1 MKHKKEFVLLLL
13 IGFLISGLVTAAASE
28 AGSSG
33 DPFVAL
39 KWLQDTFFPQAE
51 EDVKDHIDDQLDGLK
66 EYLFDAGTTGSEKRV
81 KRGDVIRLES
91 GSSLTAL
98 AGELSVSA
106 SGAILDVTDGT
117 ELSGAGG
124 AILTNHRYLAAEN
137 TTAAFSVTTD
147 TAVIRLTGVCQL
159 NPSQETDYNAL
170 ADALHGAGMFEGST
184 VPYGSGYELE
194 RTPTRTEGIIMLLRL
209 LGEIEE
215 ASQFQDPSVTFAD
228 VPKWALPFVS
238 FAYHKGYTAGRGVN
252 AEGQVVFGATDP
264 LTPRDYITFTMLALG
279 YTGEDFT
286 WKNAVSD
293 VRDMGILTDGEAAL
307 LSEKPF
313 LRAQVVYVSWV
324 ALFTKTAGEEST
336 LLDSL
341 ISMGV
346 IDQAASDEVFS
357 KVTVQRL

>member
-1 MKHKKEFVLLLL
+1 MKHRKELVFLLL
-13 IGFLISGLVTAAASE
+13 IGLLISGLVTAAASE
-28 AGSSG
+28 AGSSN

-39 KWLQDTFFPQAE
+39 KWLQDTFLPQAE
-51 EDVKDHIDDQLDGLK
+51 ETITDHIDDQLDGLK
-66 EYLFDAGTTGSEKRV
+66 DYLFDAGTTGTELRV

-91 GSSLTAL
+91 GSSLMAL
-98 AGELSVSA
+98 AGGLSASA

-117 ELSGAGG
+117 EFPGAGG
-124 AILTNHRYLAAEN
+124 TLLTNHRYLAAEN
-137 TTAAFSVTTD
+137 TTVAFSVTTD
-147 TAVIRLTGVCQL
+147 TAVIRLTGIYQF

-170 ADALHGAGMFEGST
+170 ADALHSAGMFEGST

-194 RTPTRTEGIIMLLRL
+194 RAPTRTEGIIMLLRL

-252 AEGQVVFGATDP
+252 GAGQVIFGATDA

-286 WKNAVSD
+286 WKNAVND

-313 LRAQVVYVSWV
+313 LRAQVVYISWV
-324 ALFTKTAGEEST
+324 ALSTKTAEGEGT
-336 LLDSL
+336 LLERLTS
-341 ISMGV
+341 IGV
-346 IDQAASDEVFS
+346 INKTTSDEVFS
-357 KVTVQRL
+357 AITVQRL